1 MSLTNS
7 LKKIFFL
14 TNSNKNQS
22 IEISKINICLSKHK
36 NRRINKN
43 NRSNNIF
50 SIYDKR
56 HYKLN
61 KDINI
66 FPSPE
71 RLKSHKYSPV
81 CIKTGQISQNI
92 NRKKMHNPEFYL
104 PIMKKTEVNDPFES
118 MLVEDFLDISH
129 NYKPKKDLSFQKNR
143 IGNPNNKNINKDKAK
158 DSEDENEMSMVIRY
172 SFDRF
177 GKPKIKRNMFNL
189 DAYNNNVEQ
198 NKIVNILTKMNSKR
212 KNHKEQILMRNKF
225 QHTKKYNKR
234 IMPLSK
240 DDIQS
245 EYNKY
250 VDFNNE
256 AIRNK
261 LNTENKEMKSYDSK
275 EIYAK
280 NIISEKMPNYKVTGF
295 DQLYMNLLTSIRPNK
310 IDSSINT
317 NLNNNI

>member
-14 TNSNKNQS
+14 TNSNQNQP
-22 IEISKINICLSKHK
+22 IEISKISICLSKHK

-71 RLKSHKYSPV
+71 RLKNHKYNPV
-81 CIKTGQISQNI
+81 SIKTGQISQNN
-92 NRKKMHNPEFYL
+92 NRKNMHNPKFYL

-118 MLVEDFLDISH
+118 MLVEDFSDISH

-143 IGNPNNKNINKDKAK
+143 IGNPYNKNINKDKAK
-158 DSEDENEMSMVIRY
+158 DNEDENEMSMVIRY
-172 SFDRF
+172 SFDKF

-189 DAYNNNVEQ
+189 DVYNNNVEQ
-198 NKIVNILTKMNSKR
+198 NKNVNILTIMNGKR

-225 QHTKKYNKR
+225 QHPKNYNKK

-240 DDIQS
+240 DNIQS
-245 EYNKY
+245 EINKY
-250 VDFNNE
+250 VDFENE
-256 AIRNK
+256 AIKNK
-261 LNTENKEMKSYDSK
+261 YNAENKEMKSYDSK

-310 IDSSINT
+310 IDN
-317 NLNNNI
+317 